1 MCAAAGDA
9 VWIGLNDRQ
18 VEGLFDWTD
27 HSTVRFTSWGY
38 GNPQL
43 KSDYEDC
50 VFIRGEVKRRVPSS
64 KYLTPSKKRAL
75 KSKCAQ
81 IQSLRIGIS
90 VLPGRHY
97 YHLGPNVYYL
107 VGHKRKKFLPSRTEN
122 MAPENWIWA
131 HLLYSNPLHFID

>member
-43 KSDYEDC
+43 KSDQEDC
-50 VFIRGEVKRRVPSS
+50 VFIRGEVRREVPSS
-64 KYLTPSKKRAL
+64 KYLTPSKNKGP
-75 KSKCAQ
+75 KEQ
-81 IQSLRIGIS
+81 VFPNS
-90 VLPGRHY
+90 VIEGR
-97 YHLGPNVYYL
+97 VFCST
-107 VGHKRKKFLPSRTEN
+107 R
-122 MAPENWIWA
+122 
-131 HLLYSNPLHFID
+131 

>member
-43 KSDYEDC
+43 KSDQEDC
-50 VFIRGEVKRRVPSS
+50 VFISGEVRREVPS
-64 KYLTPSKKRAL
+64 
-75 KSKCAQ
+75 
-81 IQSLRIGIS
+81 
-90 VLPGRHY
+90 
-97 YHLGPNVYYL
+97 
-107 VGHKRKKFLPSRTEN
+107 
-122 MAPENWIWA
+122 
-131 HLLYSNPLHFID
+131 